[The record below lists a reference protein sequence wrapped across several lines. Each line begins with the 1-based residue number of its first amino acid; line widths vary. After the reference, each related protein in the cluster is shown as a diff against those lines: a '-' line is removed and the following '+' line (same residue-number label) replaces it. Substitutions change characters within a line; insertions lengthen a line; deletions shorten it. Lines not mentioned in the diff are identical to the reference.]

1 MVRRM
6 RQQEEA
12 VLRARMEEVKGGFGA
27 ADKAPWIPAWDMWP
41 DEHGIRCCVRCAC
54 CACCAYAL
62 VCVRC
67 ICTVCACVCVR
78 LCLCL
83 GGVVTARA
91 CLCLDRCFCEGV
103 HVRPTE
109 NVSALLCAWL
119 YGAQCTSF
127 TLCCPLLPPLF

>member
-41 DEHGIRCCVRCAC
+41 DEHGIRCCARCACCAC

-62 VCVRC
+62 VCVRR
-67 ICTVCACVCVR
+67 ICTVCACVCAVVFVR
-78 LCLCL
+78 
-83 GGVVTARA
+83 GWGR
-91 CLCLDRCFCEGV
+91 DCEGV
-103 HVRPTE
+103 FVLG
-109 NVSALLCAWL
+109 S
-119 YGAQCTSF
+119 
-127 TLCCPLLPPLF
+127 LFL